1 MFDFAKS
8 LAKSFL
14 SFPQCLLSAHYVPVL
29 NDVGDKR
36 GKKKELWPLTFA
48 RPQGLVSSCYTL
60 GCPLLN
66 VLGAGGFEKAEILD
80 HEILTTCHR

>member
-14 SFPQCLLSAHYVPVL
+14 SFPQRLLSAHYVPVL

-36 GKKKELWPLTFA
+36 GEKKRAMAPDSCKTSRIGEQLLHT
-48 RPQGLVSSCYTL
+48 GLSL
-60 GCPLLN
+60 AECPGSWG
-66 VLGAGGFEKAEILD
+66 V
-80 HEILTTCHR
+80 